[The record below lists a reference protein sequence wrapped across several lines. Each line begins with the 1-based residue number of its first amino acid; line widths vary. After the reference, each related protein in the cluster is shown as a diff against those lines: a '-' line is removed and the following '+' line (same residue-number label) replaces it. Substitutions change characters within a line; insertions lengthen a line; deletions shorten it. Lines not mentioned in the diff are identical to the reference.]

1 MCCGSIV
8 KSSSNRGKKVLG
20 ELGIEIKGMEVPVG
34 AGCFPHIPCKPYQ
47 SCVSNFLYVFGGVGA
62 DVGAV

>member
-1 MCCGSIV
+1 M
-8 KSSSNRGKKVLG
+8 LG

-47 SCVSNFLYVFGGVGA
+47 PCVSNFLHVFGDVGA
-62 DVGAV
+62 DVSAV